1 MPIRLSEYQ
10 KVLIRELKEMPKEYL
25 PNLLEI
31 VHLYKESV
39 TLKPARESFRQGWRE
54 VKEKKTMPISQLWE
68 GISAE

>member
-1 MPIRLSEYQ
+1 MPVRLSEYE
-10 KVLIRELKEMPKEYL
+10 KVLIRELKGMPREYL

-54 VKEKKTMPISQLWE
+54 VKEKKTMPVSQLWE

>member
-1 MPIRLSEYQ
+1 MSFRLSEYE
-10 KVLIRELKEMPKEYL
+10 KVLIRELKGMPKEYL
-25 PNLLEI
+25 QNLLEI

-68 GISAE
+68 GIRAE